1 MKKSQQ
7 QQQQMSNNNNKA
19 SSSSSTTSKSSR
31 DDTTFLFKDKEDVLK
46 LTCQQLKKM
55 PQLSSI
61 DDAFHLSDSEIS
73 EIFFLF
79 VSGRL
84 AATEEYMKWNLYAKA
99 FYLKLH
105 SSCGN
110 IPPLS
115 YESLVA
121 DGISSDQEEEEEPP
135 LSPDGI
141 SSDDVLT
148 RVIGFARPRLLGPFK
163 FGEYTERT
171 QPRCIPYHLYLLLKQ
186 AVAIMK
192 SSPTKTTKLKMVEK
206 KIRFFCNY
214 FHSHLPLGWK
224 YKRGRASKEV
234 ESYDPTR
241 KPRYDMSG
249 YTPISSFTGA
259 HVEHEYD
266 EQTRLSRQSM
276 IATMWT
282 IHSRQTPNLWEMA
295 PQEISFYCKICSCFG
310 IDYHRLE
317 AASQDDVCLMNV
329 GLHPRSF

>member
-1 MKKSQQ
+1 MKKIQQ
-7 QQQQMSNNNNKA
+7 QQRSNNNKA
-19 SSSSSTTSKSSR
+19 SSTTSKRKRKMKSSQ
-31 DDTTFLFKDKEDVLK
+31 DTTLLLKEEVLK
-46 LTCQQLKKM
+46 LSCEELKMM
-55 PQLSSI
+55 PQLCSI
-61 DDAFHLSDSEIS
+61 DDAFHLSHSEFS
-73 EIFFLF
+73 EIFYSF
-79 VSGRL
+79 VSGRR

-110 IPPLS
+110 IPPFR
-115 YESLVA
+115 YESLQVA
-121 DGISSDQEEEEEPP
+121 DGGISSDEEEPP
-135 LSPDGI
+135 LSPGGI
-141 SSDDVLT
+141 SSVDELT

-171 QPRCIPYHLYLLLKQ
+171 QPRCIPYHLYLLLEQ

-214 FHSHLPLGWK
+214 FHSHLPPGWK

-259 HVEHEYD
+259 HVEFEYD

-276 IATMWT
+276 IATMWI
-282 IHSRQTPNLWEMA
+282 IHSRQTPILWKMPPE
-295 PQEISFYCKICSCFG
+295 QLSFYCKICSCFG

-317 AASQDDVCLMNV
+317 AASEDDARLMFV
-329 GLHPRSF
+329 GVSK

>member
-1 MKKSQQ
+1 
-7 QQQQMSNNNNKA
+7 MSNNNNNKA
-19 SSSSSTTSKSSR
+19 SSSSSTTSKTSQ
-31 DDTTFLFKDKEDVLK
+31 DDTTTWLFKDKEDVLK

-55 PQLSSI
+55 PQLCSI

-73 EIFFLF
+73 EIFDMF
-79 VSGRL
+79 VFGRL

-110 IPPLS
+110 IPPFD

-121 DGISSDQEEEEEPP
+121 DGISSDQE
-135 LSPDGI
+135 
-141 SSDDVLT
+141 LT

-249 YTPISSFTGA
+249 YTPISSFTCA
-259 HVEHEYD
+259 YVEHEYD

-295 PQEISFYCKICSCFG
+295 PEEISFYCKICSCFG

-317 AASQDDVCLMNV
+317 AASEDDVCLMNV

>member
-7 QQQQMSNNNNKA
+7 QQRSNNNNKA
-19 SSSSSTTSKSSR
+19 SSTTSKRKRKMKSSQG
-31 DDTTFLFKDKEDVLK
+31 TTLLLKEEVLK
-46 LTCQQLKKM
+46 LSCGELKMM
-55 PQLSSI
+55 PQLCSI

-73 EIFFLF
+73 EIFDLF

-84 AATEEYMKWNLYAKA
+84 AATEEYMKWNFYAKA

-110 IPPLS
+110 IPPFS
-115 YESLVA
+115 YESLQVA
-121 DGISSDQEEEEEPP
+121 DGGISSDEEEPP
-135 LSPDGI
+135 LPPDGI
-141 SSDDVLT
+141 SSVGALT
-148 RVIGFARPRLLGPFK
+148 RVIGFRRPRLLGPFK

-171 QPRCIPYHLYLLLKQ
+171 QPHCIPYHLYLLLKQ

-192 SSPTKTTKLKMVEK
+192 SSHTKTTNLKMVEK

-214 FHSHLPLGWK
+214 FHSHLPPGWK
-224 YKRGRASKEV
+224 YKRGRASKDV
-234 ESYDPTR
+234 KSYDPTR

-259 HVEHEYD
+259 HVEFEYD

-276 IATMWT
+276 IATMWI
-282 IHSRQTPNLWEMA
+282 IHSRQTPILWEMSSD
-295 PQEISFYCKICSCFG
+295 QLSFYCKICSCFG

-317 AASQDDVCLMNV
+317 AASEDDVRLMFV
-329 GLHPRSF
+329 GVSK

>member
-7 QQQQMSNNNNKA
+7 QQRSNNNKA
-19 SSSSSTTSKSSR
+19 SSTTSKRKRMMKSSQG
-31 DDTTFLFKDKEDVLK
+31 TTLLLKEEVLK
-46 LTCQQLKKM
+46 LSCEELKMM
-55 PQLSSI
+55 PQLCST
-61 DDAFHLSDSEIS
+61 DDAFHLSHSEFS
-73 EIFFLF
+73 EIFYLF

-110 IPPLS
+110 IPPFR
-115 YESLVA
+115 YESLQA
-121 DGISSDQEEEEEPP
+121 GGRWGDLIRREPP

-141 SSDDVLT
+141 SSVDELT

-186 AVAIMK
+186 AVAIIK

-214 FHSHLPLGWK
+214 FHSHLPPGWK
-224 YKRGRASKEV
+224 YKRDRASKEV

-259 HVEHEYD
+259 HVEFEYD

-276 IATMWT
+276 IATMWI
-282 IHSRQTPNLWEMA
+282 IHSRQTPILWELS
-295 PQEISFYCKICSCFG
+295 PEQLSFYCKICSCFG

-317 AASQDDVCLMNV
+317 AASEDDVRLMFV
-329 GLHPRSF
+329 GVSK

>member
-1 MKKSQQ
+1 MMKSQQ
-7 QQQQMSNNNNKA
+7 QQRSNNNKA
-19 SSSSSTTSKSSR
+19 SSTTSKRKRKMKSSQG
-31 DDTTFLFKDKEDVLK
+31 TTLLLKEEVLK
-46 LTCQQLKKM
+46 LSCEEFKMM
-55 PQLSSI
+55 PQLCSI
-61 DDAFHLSDSEIS
+61 DDAFHLSHSEFS
-73 EIFFLF
+73 EIFYLF

-110 IPPLS
+110 IPPFR
-115 YESLVA
+115 YESLQVA
-121 DGISSDQEEEEEPP
+121 DGWISSDEEEPP

-141 SSDDVLT
+141 SSVDELT

-186 AVAIMK
+186 AVAIIK

-214 FHSHLPLGWK
+214 FHSHLPPGWK
-224 YKRGRASKEV
+224 YKRDRASKEV

-259 HVEHEYD
+259 HVEFEYD

-276 IATMWT
+276 IATMWI
-282 IHSRQTPNLWEMA
+282 IHSRQTPILWELS
-295 PQEISFYCKICSCFG
+295 PEQLSFYCKICSCFG

-317 AASQDDVCLMNV
+317 AASEDDVRLMFV
-329 GLHPRSF
+329 GVSK